1 MAQNDSRS
9 LSILMEEGENLRTLA
24 EVAVALVGFTGVV
37 AVLGSRARG
46 AWSPLELLR
55 LHMLL
60 GASVAVL
67 MLSFV
72 PALLEA
78 FNFSGLSL
86 WRVANL
92 IQFITHLIGA
102 VVLGGRVR
110 KLDVSQWPREEQLWT
125 LVLTPISL
133 SLILAQLLNAWGLL
147 ADFGFFIYFLGLLY
161 LLLLAVLHFVLLLVI
176 HES

>member
-1 MAQNDSRS
+1 
-9 LSILMEEGENLRTLA
+9 MEEGENLRTIA
-24 EVAVALVGFTGVV
+24 DVAIALVGFTGVV
-37 AVLGSRARG
+37 AVIGSRARG

-60 GASVAVL
+60 GASVGVL

-86 WRVANL
+86 WRVGNFIQL
-92 IQFITHLIGA
+92 IAHSTGGVVLIG
-102 VVLGGRVR
+102 RIR
-110 KLDVSQWPREEQLWT
+110 KFDASQWPREEQLWT
-125 LVLTPISL
+125 LILIPISL
-133 SLILAQLLNAWGLL
+133 SIILAQLLNAWGLL